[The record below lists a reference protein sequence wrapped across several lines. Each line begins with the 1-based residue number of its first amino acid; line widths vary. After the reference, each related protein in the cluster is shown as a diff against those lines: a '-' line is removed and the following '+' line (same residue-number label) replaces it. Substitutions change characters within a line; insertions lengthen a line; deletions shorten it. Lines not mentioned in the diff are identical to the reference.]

1 MDGVGGAGACPLL
14 RELSEERVAA
24 LQRIS
29 RVLESLI
36 GQLNAYGNVYATPPG
51 PTASARSPPGASG
64 GARGQYRWY
73 LEVQREALGMRRHD
87 RLDEFYK
94 VPTLSRSSKFKVESP
109 GR

>member
-1 MDGVGGAGACPLL
+1 MDRGRVEQGHAQLL

-36 GQLNAYGNVYATPPG
+36 GQLNASRERV
-51 PTASARSPPGASG
+51 RQASG
-64 GARGQYRWY
+64 PDRERELASWRDLRALAVKYRWY

-94 VPTLSRSSKFKVESP
+94 VPTLD
-109 GR
+109 